1 MTTRKLSNRD
11 ALNSEKQFT
20 IQELKE
26 YNGKNGKPAYI
37 AYKGKVY
44 DVTDDYLWTDGEH
57 QGEHSAG
64 TDLTEKMPLALHM
77 EDVLDR
83 VKLIGTLKTQ
93 KP

>member
-1 MTTRKLSNRD
+1 MS
-11 ALNSEKQFT
+11 SEKQFT
-20 IQELKE
+20 SEELKE

-64 TDLTEKMPLALHM
+64 IDLTEKMSLAPHM

-83 VKLIGTLKTQ
+83 VKFVGTLKT
-93 KP
+93 

>member
-1 MTTRKLSNRD
+1 MS
-11 ALNSEKQFT
+11 SEKQFT
-20 IQELKE
+20 IEELKE

-64 TDLTEKMPLALHM
+64 TDLTEKMPLAPHM

-83 VKLIGTLKTQ
+83 VKLIGTLKT
-93 KP
+93 

>member
-1 MTTRKLSNRD
+1 MSTRKLSNRD
-11 ALNSEKQFT
+11 GLSSEKQFT
-20 IQELKE
+20 IEELKE

-64 TDLTEKMPLALHM
+64 ADLTEKMPLAPHM
-77 EDVLDR
+77 EDVLER
-83 VKLIGTLKTQ
+83 VKLVGTLKT
-93 KP
+93 

>member
-11 ALNSEKQFT
+11 ALSSEKQFT
-20 IQELKE
+20 IEELKE

-64 TDLTEKMPLALHM
+64 TDLTEKMPLAPHM

-83 VKLIGTLKTQ
+83 VKLIGTLKT
-93 KP
+93 

>member
-1 MTTRKLSNRD
+1 MSNRD
-11 ALNSEKQFT
+11 ALSSEKQFT
-20 IQELKE
+20 IEELKE

-44 DVTDDYLWTDGEH
+44 DVTDDYLWIDGEH

-64 TDLTEKMPLALHM
+64 SDLTEDMSRAPHM

-83 VKLIGTLKTQ
+83 VKFVGILKT
-93 KP
+93 

>member
-1 MTTRKLSNRD
+1 MS
-11 ALNSEKQFT
+11 SEKQFT
-20 IQELKE
+20 IDELKE

-64 TDLTEKMPLALHM
+64 ADLTEKMSLAPHM
-77 EDVLDR
+77 EDVLER
-83 VKLIGTLKTQ
+83 VKLVGTLRT
-93 KP
+93 

>member
-1 MTTRKLSNRD
+1 MS
-11 ALNSEKQFT
+11 SEKQFT
-20 IQELKE
+20 IEELKE

-64 TDLTEKMPLALHM
+64 ADLTEEMSLAPHM
-77 EDVLDR
+77 EDVLER
-83 VKLIGTLKTQ
+83 VKLVGTMKT
-93 KP
+93 

>member
-1 MTTRKLSNRD
+1 MGTRKLSNRD
-11 ALNSEKQFT
+11 ALSSEKQFT
-20 IQELKE
+20 IEELKE

-44 DVTDDYLWTDGEH
+44 DVTDDYLWIDGEH

-64 TDLTEKMPLALHM
+64 TDLTEKMLLAPHM

-83 VKLIGTLKTQ
+83 VKFVGTLKT
-93 KP
+93 

>member
-11 ALNSEKQFT
+11 ALSSEKQFT

-37 AYKGKVY
+37 AYKGKIY

-64 TDLTEKMPLALHM
+64 TDLTEKMPLAPHM

-83 VKLIGTLKTQ
+83 VKLIGTLKT
-93 KP
+93 

>member
-1 MTTRKLSNRD
+1 MS
-11 ALNSEKQFT
+11 SEKQFT
-20 IQELKE
+20 IEELKE

-64 TDLTEKMPLALHM
+64 ADLTEEMSLAPHM
-77 EDVLDR
+77 EDVLER
-83 VKLIGTLKTQ
+83 VKLVGTLRT
-93 KP
+93 

>member
-1 MTTRKLSNRD
+1 MSTRKLSNRD
-11 ALNSEKQFT
+11 ALSSEKQFT
-20 IQELKE
+20 IEELKE

-64 TDLTEKMPLALHM
+64 TDLTENMSLAPHM

-83 VKLIGTLKTQ
+83 VKFVGILKT
-93 KP
+93 

>member
-1 MTTRKLSNRD
+1 MSNRD
-11 ALNSEKQFT
+11 ALSSEKQFT
-20 IQELKE
+20 IEELKE

-64 TDLTEKMPLALHM
+64 TDLTEKMPLAPHM

-83 VKLIGTLKTQ
+83 VKLIGTLKT
-93 KP
+93 

>member
-1 MTTRKLSNRD
+1 LS
-11 ALNSEKQFT
+11 SEKQFT
-20 IQELKE
+20 IEELKE

-57 QGEHSAG
+57 QSEHSAG
-64 TDLTEKMPLALHM
+64 TDLTEKMSLAPHM

-83 VKLIGTLKTQ
+83 VKLVGILKT
-93 KP
+93 

>member
-1 MTTRKLSNRD
+1 LSERD
-11 ALNSEKQFT
+11 ALSSEKQFT
-20 IQELKE
+20 VEELKE

-64 TDLTEKMPLALHM
+64 ADLTEEMSLAPHI

-83 VKLIGTLKTQ
+83 VKFVGILKT
-93 KP
+93 